1 MVLTEQ
7 ESIVPKPKREAVQKK
22 KKGGGR
28 EIPEGTEE
36 TKTYDTEINS
46 A

>member
-7 ESIVPKPKREAVQKK
+7 ESIVPKPKQEAVQEKD
-22 KKGGGR
+22 
-28 EIPEGTEE
+28 IPEGTEE